1 MKKNAAQPFLAK
13 RLKEKRRKID
23 LIDQKLLGL
32 LNQRLRIA
40 LEMGKIKKQTGTKF
54 YDRKREKEV
63 LERLRLR
70 LRSRNKRFLRER
82 DVKKIFATII
92 RVCRRS
98 QR

>member
-1 MKKNAAQPFLAK
+1 MAGSHLSQ
-13 RLKEKRRKID
+13 RLRSRRKKIV
-23 LIDQKLLGL
+23 LIDQEFLPL

-40 LEMGKIKKQTGTKF
+40 LEIGKIKKQIGMKI

-63 LERLRLR
+63 LGRFRFRLR
-70 LRSRNKRFLRER
+70 LRSREKQPLKER
-82 DVKKIFATII
+82 DIKKIFATII